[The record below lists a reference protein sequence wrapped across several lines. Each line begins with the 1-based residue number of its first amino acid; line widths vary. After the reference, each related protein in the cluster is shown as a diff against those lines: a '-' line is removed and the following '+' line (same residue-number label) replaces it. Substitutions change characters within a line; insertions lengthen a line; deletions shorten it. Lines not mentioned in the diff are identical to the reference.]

1 MPNETRNP
9 INTLIS
15 QTFLSLRSRNYRLFF
30 IGQTISNSGNWLT
43 RVALILL
50 ILKLTRSGFSV
61 GLITACE
68 FGPVLFLSAWAGA
81 LADHYDKRRC
91 LLWTQSLEMAQ
102 SFALAA
108 LAFMPHPPLLGLYGL
123 ALVGGIFLA
132 FDNPFR
138 RSLVPELVPDEDL
151 PNAVVLYS
159 TIVNVSR
166 MFGPALAGFLV
177 VTWGYG
183 WAFTLDAISYLAV
196 LVCLIL
202 MSPAEIRRQKPKPKQ
217 RGEIL
222 EGVRYVANRPTLW
235 ISFAMFGAV
244 GILATNFSTTLPLFV
259 TDSLHR
265 SDREFTILYSVFSA
279 GAVVSAL
286 IVAHRGLVKLRNI
299 IVGAALL
306 GAAMLILALTP
317 SVATATVAVFLVG
330 MASILYLTATTAL
343 VQVESERAMH
353 GRVLSFQAV
362 LMGGTRLFGGPL
374 LGWLADKSGGRVPIV
389 VGALAC
395 LAAAAL
401 GHLAARRYEI

>member
-30 IGQTISNSGNWLT
+30 IGQTISNTGNWLT

-81 LADHYDKRRC
+81 LADRYDKRRC

-102 SFALAA
+102 SFGLAA
-108 LAFMPHPPLLGLYGL
+108 LAFLPHPPLAGLYGL

-177 VTWGYG
+177 VKWGYG

-196 LVCLIL
+196 LVCLLL
-202 MSPAEIRRQKPKPKQ
+202 MRPAEIRRQKPKPKQ

-244 GILATNFSTTLPLFV
+244 GMLATNFSTTLPLFV

-265 SDREFTILYSVFSA
+265 SDREFTLLYSVFSA

-286 IVAHRGLVKLRNI
+286 IVAHRGLVRLRNI
-299 IVGAALL
+299 IAGAALL
-306 GAAMLILALTP
+306 GVAMLILALMP
-317 SVATATVAVFLVG
+317 NVATATVAVFLVG

-343 VQVESERAMH
+343 VQVEAARAMR

-362 LMGGTRLFGGPL
+362 LMGGTRLLGGPL
-374 LGWLADKSGGRVPIV
+374 LGWLADKSGGRVPLI

-401 GHLAARRYEI
+401 GHLATRRYEI